1 MNSSRNL
8 LVLGVTGRVGKL
20 VANNLKRTGAN
31 FSVGSRRKANLE
43 ELADQFGA
51 SRFIDLD
58 DPRTFDEALKNITGI
73 FLITGY
79 TVDML
84 VQSKSLIDAAKRNG
98 VNHIV
103 HLGAFT
109 RDHDVYATVFAWHQ
123 MIEAYLRDSGV
134 AWTNLHPN
142 MFMQSFLSVWSIK
155 GGLYSAYTSK
165 AIGFTALEDV
175 TEAAAVI
182 LMEGPQKHTGKDYWF
197 SADVLTPHQVAETLS
212 TATARK
218 FTAAVR
224 KAEGFQN
231 DAVQSGSA
239 FEPAYAKG
247 GFELFGQVEDGRMA
261 YIGSVADDTKKLLG
275 REPLLL
281 RDWAKLHADELL
293 EAAGRESGAAPKA
306 GIASTLASFVKANND
321 RDTDSVA
328 ACFSRGAVVH
338 DDGQI
343 MRGTDEIRQWVAE
356 LFRKFQYVVAPTNVR
371 ELENGAILTATITG
385 NFPGAL
391 VSLDYHC
398 RTLGDKID
406 VMIIQPSRVT
416 K

>member
-1 MNSSRNL
+1 MKGSSNV
-8 LVLGVTGRVGKL
+8 LVLGVTGQVGKL
-20 VANNLKRTGAN
+20 VATNLKGRGAN
-31 FSVGSRRKANLE
+31 FSVGSRRKANLR

-58 DPRTFDEALKNITGI
+58 DPRTFDEALNNVTSI

-98 VNHIV
+98 VKHIV

-134 AWTNLHPN
+134 AWTNLHAN

-231 DAVQSGSA
+231 DAVQSDSA

-293 EAAGRESGAAPKA
+293 EAACRESGAAPKA

-343 MRGTDEIRQWVAE
+343 IRGTDEIRQWVAE

-385 NFPGAL
+385 NFPGAR